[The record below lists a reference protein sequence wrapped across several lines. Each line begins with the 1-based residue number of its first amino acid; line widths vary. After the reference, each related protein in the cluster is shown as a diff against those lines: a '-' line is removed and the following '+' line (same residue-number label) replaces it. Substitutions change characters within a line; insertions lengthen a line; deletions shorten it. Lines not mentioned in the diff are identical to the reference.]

1 MARSARKVT
10 FKDELVEYEQ
20 PPTEQ
25 NSLSFT
31 QNKVLHMIEE
41 AKQLRSETSTLVG
54 DFLELEEKFKNLRV
68 LTKQTFK
75 EVEKNSEDFDKVVY
89 LDKVIKHLNDAER
102 NMQYVPSV
110 ITRK

>member
-1 MARSARKVT
+1 MV
-10 FKDELVEYEQ
+10 
-20 PPTEQ
+20 
-25 NSLSFT
+25 
-31 QNKVLHMIEE
+31 EE
-41 AKQLRSETSTLVG
+41 AKQLRNETSTLVG
-54 DFLELEEKFKNLRV
+54 DFLELEEKFKNLQV

-75 EVEKNSEDFDKVVY
+75 EVEKNSEDFDEVVY